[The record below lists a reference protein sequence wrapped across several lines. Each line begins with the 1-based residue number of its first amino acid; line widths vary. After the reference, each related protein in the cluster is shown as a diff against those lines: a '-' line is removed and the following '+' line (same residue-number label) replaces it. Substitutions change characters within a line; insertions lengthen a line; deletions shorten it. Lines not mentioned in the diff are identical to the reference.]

1 MPNTKESQTGK
12 LNKKWLFLYLLG
24 CVITTGICVIGS
36 IAWWFQGEFLINL
49 AICSMLFCVSVSLQG
64 LAFTLNSKRVAQ
76 WVAGSS
82 SNNFLQTLFRF
93 LGSKVSVGTSLFLV
107 GVSLIL
113 TGMLIWKSYSQFLGT
128 WIVVTSVVFMIVM
141 PLLRWT
147 DRQFSSVTN
156 KVRHR

>member
-1 MPNTKESQTGK
+1 MGT

-24 CVITTGICVIGS
+24 CVLTTGICVIGS
-36 IAWWFQGEFLINL
+36 VAWWFQGDFLSNL
-49 AICSMLFCVSVSLQG
+49 AICGMLFCVSVSLQG

-76 WVAGSS
+76 WVEGVPA
-82 SNNFLQTLFRF
+82 NNFLRTLFRF

-128 WIVVTSVVFMIVM
+128 WIVVTSVGFMIVM
-141 PLLRWT
+141 PLLSWT
-147 DRQFSSVTN
+147 DRRFTSGTN
-156 KVRHR
+156 IVRYR